1 VKSSRTRPHDDPRA
15 DDSSQSRNFELD
27 LKEVPMRVADGGLS
41 GRPIHC
47 EAAEVYRSVISM
59 AQGLTLR
66 VDQVLDVC

>member
-1 VKSSRTRPHDDPRA
+1 
-15 DDSSQSRNFELD
+15 
-27 LKEVPMRVADGGLS
+27 MRVADGGLS

-66 VDQVLDVC
+66 VDQVLDVCWPPELREILLWL